1 MSSKYRVTKGFKFHA
16 RPQTGAYWLID
27 WLIENFQFYS
37 LQMQLHNNQQYNS
50 YLGRATKN

>member
-1 MSSKYRVTKGFKFHA
+1 MISPSRIESHD
-16 RPQTGAYWLID
+16 WLID